1 MNGDMETIVF
11 EDGFSTQDVVAR
23 LTSLCVTH
31 HDIPILV
38 RWDLSK
44 LTYVPWA
51 YLVPIATALGKLRE
65 QLSATISSSLVILPN
80 NQWRLALS
88 AFFLVYKPA
97 TDVQVVVAKADDVEK
112 QLTERQTLSR

>member
-1 MNGDMETIVF
+1 METIVF
-11 EDGFSTQDVVAR
+11 NDGFSVEDIVAR
-23 LTSLCVTH
+23 LTSLCVAH
-31 HDIPILV
+31 HEIPILV

-51 YLVPIATALGKLRE
+51 YIVPTATALGKLRD

-80 NQWRLALS
+80 NQWRIALS

-97 TDVQVVVAKADDVEK
+97 TDVQVVVAKADDVEM
-112 QLTERQTLSR
+112 QLTEGQPLPC